1 MKTNYNIELGGL
13 DIDVDFTRWVL
24 GIEWYR
30 EMKWVEISIFCVQIC
45 FNWRSREVFRNMTD
59 ERVEIEY
66 NRIMEERS

>member
-45 FNWRSREVFRNMTD
+45 FNWR
-59 ERVEIEY
+59 
-66 NRIMEERS
+66 RSQ